1 MNEEKY
7 IKLKQLLID
16 GKYNLFEND
25 LSKLEFDELIEF
37 SHYAYENYDNKKDF
51 LENYYG
57 IKLFG
62 EMTYLI
68 TTKKLIAINIG
79 KSELTKFKELIF
91 RGLASATEK
100 SFQLGYYNDAEKY
113 ALSIINFH
121 EIDNDAYL
129 SFLSTLAHCAH
140 YQNEVIK
147 ELSYCKEM
155 LKIDDKDPKIL
166 INYSYA
172 LMKNKKYSEAKIELE
187 KCLQLGY
194 NDFFIYNQLL
204 NVSVYGD
211 KDFNKAF
218 SYIESIFEISNGGMD
233 LNDRDKFLIFNNLL
247 AVAGLSGEENL
258 LTHIYDFKNKI
269 KTISLG
275 WYELAEIYELM
286 NQGIFE
292 LNNTNYIQAQKYFL
306 QIEQKNR
313 EGKAIQLAEFL
324 NKICM
329 ILKEYTT
336 IKKLDD
342 IKILFEYIK
351 TIEVEE
357 FFKEYKEIIE
367 NYFYLLNAFILLLEY
382 NTEIDELGLRKSKLQ
397 EFNRLNLTTSEF
409 IYKSFQLIKLIESY
423 MNDYQNSILKNN
435 IKNEYEIKLKK
446 LINLSFDIKNETSFL
461 YSLNSTEDI
470 NLLLCNLT
478 IRTIELMQKNEPTF
492 VKEYKSKKT
501 TQLLETDFRDI
512 VYYNFGLS
520 HDITISAEALSR
532 RGRTDLQ
539 LESNKFGTKTFEF
552 KIWGSN
558 DYKDVVKQ
566 IYEYL
571 TDFEDVGFIFMVN
584 KNKNNIDDEY
594 IKNLQSIDMGYISN
608 SLEKKD
614 LHGYTIFIS
623 RHKIYVKEKKIFH
636 FIYNL
641 Y

>member
-7 IKLKQLLID
+7 IKLRQLLID
-16 GKYNLFEND
+16 GEYDLFEDN

-37 SHYAYENYDNKKDF
+37 SHYAYENYGNKKDF

-57 IKLFG
+57 IKLLG

-68 TTKKLIAINIG
+68 TTKKLITINLG
-79 KSELTKFKELIF
+79 NSDLAKFKEFIF
-91 RGLASATEK
+91 RGLACATEK

-121 EIDNDAYL
+121 EINDVDYL

-140 YQNEVIK
+140 YQKDVTK
-147 ELSYCKEM
+147 ELSYCKKM
-155 LKIDDKDPKIL
+155 LEIDSNDPRIL

-172 LMKNKKYSEAKIELE
+172 LMRNKKYQEAKLELE
-187 KCLQLGY
+187 KCLDLGY
-194 NDFFIYNQLL
+194 NDFFVYNQLL
-204 NVSVYGD
+204 NICVYGD
-211 KDFNKAF
+211 KDFKKAF
-218 SYIESIFEISNGGMD
+218 SYIENIFEISNSGMD
-233 LNDRDKFLIFNNLL
+233 LNDRNKFLIFNNLL
-247 AVAGLSGEENL
+247 AVAGLSGDKNL

-269 KTISLG
+269 KNISSK
-275 WYELAEIYELM
+275 WYDLAEIYEFM

-306 QIEQKNR
+306 QIEQKNK
-313 EGKAIQLAEFL
+313 EGKAIELAAFL

-329 ILKEYTT
+329 ILKEYTN
-336 IKKLDD
+336 IKKLND
-342 IKILFEYIK
+342 IKTLFEYIK

-357 FFKEYKEIIE
+357 LFKEYKEIIE
-367 NYFYLLNAFILLLEY
+367 NYFYLLTAFILLLE
-382 NTEIDELGLRKSKLQ
+382 NDTPIDELNIRKYKLK

-409 IYKSFQLIKLIESY
+409 VHKSFELIKLIESY
-423 MNDYQNSILKNN
+423 INDYQNSILKDNV
-435 IKNEYEIKLKK
+435 KNEYKMKLKN
-446 LINLSFDIKNETSFL
+446 LMDLSFDIKNETSFL
-461 YSLNSTEDI
+461 YSLNNTEDI

-478 IRTIELMQKNEPTF
+478 LRTIELMQKNEPTF
-492 VKEYKSKKT
+492 VKEYKSNKT
-501 TQLLETDFRDI
+501 TQLLEADFRNI
-512 VYYNFGLS
+512 IYYNFGLS
-520 HDITISAEALSR
+520 LDITISAEALSR
-532 RGRTDLQ
+532 IGRTDLQ

-584 KNKNNIDDEY
+584 KNKKSIDDEY
-594 IKNLQSIDMGYISN
+594 IKNLQSSDMGYISN

>member
-37 SHYAYENYDNKKDF
+37 SHCAYENYDNKKDF

-57 IKLFG
+57 IKLLG
-62 EMTYLI
+62 EITYLI
-68 TTKKLIAINIG
+68 TTKKLITINLG
-79 KSELTKFKELIF
+79 KSELNKFRELIF

-121 EIDNDAYL
+121 EIDNDIYL

-140 YQNEVIK
+140 YQNDVIK
-147 ELSYCKEM
+147 ELSYCQKM
-155 LKIDDKDPKIL
+155 LDINSKDPRIL
-166 INYSYA
+166 VNYSYA
-172 LMKNKKYSEAKIELE
+172 LMRNKKYTEAKIELE
-187 KCLQLGY
+187 KCLKLGY
-194 NDFFIYNQLL
+194 KDFFVYNQLL
-204 NVSVYGD
+204 NVCVYGD

-218 SYIESIFEISNGGMD
+218 SYIENIFEISNGGMD
-233 LNDRDKFLIFNNLL
+233 LNDRNKSIIFNNLL
-247 AVAGLSGEENL
+247 AVVGLSGDENL
-258 LTHIYDFKNKI
+258 LTHIYDFKH
-269 KTISLG
+269 KTISLD
-275 WYELAEIYELM
+275 WYELAEIYEFM

-313 EGKAIQLAEFL
+313 EGKAIQLAQFL
-324 NKICM
+324 NKICI

-342 IKILFEYIK
+342 IKTLFKYIK

-357 FFKEYKEIIE
+357 FFKEYKEVIE
-367 NYFYLLNAFILLLEY
+367 NYFYLLNAFILLLED
-382 NTEIDELGLRKSKLQ
+382 NVQIDELDIRKNKLQ

-409 IYKSFQLIKLIESY
+409 IHKSFQLIKLIENY
-423 MNDYQNSILKNN
+423 INDSQNSILKDN

-446 LINLSFDIKNETSFL
+446 LIDLSFDIKNETSFL
-461 YSLNSTEDI
+461 YSLNSKEDI

-478 IRTIELMQKNEPTF
+478 LKTIELMQKNEPTF
-492 VKEYKSKKT
+492 VKEYKLKKT
-501 TQLLETDFRDI
+501 TQLLEADFRNI

-520 HDITISAEALSR
+520 LDITISAEALSR
-532 RGRTDLQ
+532 VGRTDLQ
-539 LESNKFGTKTFEF
+539 LESKKFGTKTFEF

-558 DYKDVVKQ
+558 DYKNVVKQ

-584 KNKNNIDDEY
+584 KNKKTIDDEY
-594 IKNLQSIDMGYISN
+594 IENLKSNDMGYISN
-608 SLEKKD
+608 SFEKKEMNNYNI
-614 LHGYTIFIS
+614 LIS
-623 RHKIYVKEKKIFH
+623 KHKIHVKEKTIYH

>member
-7 IKLKQLLID
+7 IKLRQLLID

-37 SHYAYENYDNKKDF
+37 SHYAYEKYDNKKDF

-62 EMTYLI
+62 ETTYLI
-68 TTKKLIAINIG
+68 TTKNLITINISE
-79 KSELTKFKELIF
+79 SELTKLRELIF

-121 EIDNDAYL
+121 KIDNDAYL

-140 YQNEVIK
+140 YQNDVIK
-147 ELSYCKEM
+147 ELSYCQKM
-155 LKIDDKDPKIL
+155 LEIDDKDPRIL
-166 INYSYA
+166 VNYSYA
-172 LMKNKKYSEAKIELE
+172 LMRNKKYPEAKIELE
-187 KCLQLGY
+187 KCLDLGY
-194 NDFFIYNQLL
+194 KDFQVYNQL
-204 NVSVYGD
+204 VTICVYGF
-211 KDFNKAF
+211 KDFKKAF
-218 SYIESIFEISNGGMD
+218 SYIENISDISDRGNN
-233 LNDRDKFLIFNNLL
+233 LNDRNKSLFLNNSL
-247 AVAGLSGEENL
+247 AIAGLSGDENL
-258 LTHIYDFKNKI
+258 LTYIIDFKNKI
-269 KTISLG
+269 KNISLD
-275 WYELAEIYELM
+275 WFELAVIYELM
-286 NQGIFE
+286 NKGIFE
-292 LNNTNYIQAQKYFL
+292 LNNTNLVDAQKYFL
-306 QIEQKNR
+306 EIKQMKKETKT
-313 EGKAIQLAEFL
+313 IQLAEFL
-324 NKICM
+324 NNICI

-336 IKKLDD
+336 IKQLDD
-342 IKILFEYIK
+342 IKILFEFIK
-351 TIEVEE
+351 TIEVEDL
-357 FFKEYKEIIE
+357 FKEYKEIIE
-367 NYFYLLNAFILLLEY
+367 NYFYLLNSFILLLEN
-382 NTEIDELGLRKSKLQ
+382 NTQIDELNMRKNKLQ

-409 IYKSFQLIKLIESY
+409 IHKSFQLIKLIESY

-435 IKNEYEIKLKK
+435 IKNEYEIELKK
-446 LINLSFDIKNETSFL
+446 LIDLSFDIKNETSFL
-461 YSLNSTEDI
+461 YSLNSTEDV

-478 IRTIELMQKNEPTF
+478 LRTIELMQKNEPTF

-501 TQLLETDFRDI
+501 TQLLEADFRNI

-520 HDITISAEALSR
+520 LDITISAEALSR
-532 RGRTDLQ
+532 VGRTDLQ

-584 KNKNNIDDEY
+584 KNKKSIDDEY
-594 IKNLQSIDMGYISN
+594 IKNLQSNDMGYISN
-608 SLEKKD
+608 SIQKKEMNNFN
-614 LHGYTIFIS
+614 IFIS
-623 RHKIYVKEKKIFH
+623 KHKIHVKEKTIYH

>member
-7 IKLKQLLID
+7 IKLRQLLID

-37 SHYAYENYDNKKDF
+37 SHYAYEKYDNKKDF

-68 TTKKLIAINIG
+68 TTKKLIAINLS
-79 KSELTKFKELIF
+79 KSELTKLRELIF

-121 EIDNDAYL
+121 KIDNDAYL

-140 YQNEVIK
+140 YQNDVIK
-147 ELSYCKEM
+147 ELSYCQKM
-155 LKIDDKDPKIL
+155 LEIDDKDPKIL

-172 LMKNKKYSEAKIELE
+172 LMQNKKYFEAKIELE
-187 KCLQLGY
+187 KCLKSGY
-194 NDFFIYNQLL
+194 NDFFVYNQLL
-204 NVSVYGD
+204 NICVYGD

-218 SYIESIFEISNGGMD
+218 SYIENIFEISNGGMD
-233 LNDRDKFLIFNNLL
+233 LNDRNKSIIFNNLL
-247 AVAGLSGEENL
+247 AVAGLSGDENL
-258 LTHIYDFKNKI
+258 LAHIYDFKNKI
-269 KTISLG
+269 KNISSE
-275 WYELAEIYELM
+275 WYELAEIYEFM

-306 QIEQKNR
+306 QIEQKNT
-313 EGKAIQLAEFL
+313 EGKTIQLAQFL
-324 NKICM
+324 NEICM

-342 IKILFEYIK
+342 IKTLFEYIK
-351 TIEVEE
+351 TIEVED

-367 NYFYLLNAFILLLEY
+367 NYFYLLNAFILLLED
-382 NTEIDELGLRKSKLQ
+382 NTRIDELGIRKNKLQ
-397 EFNRLNLTTSEF
+397 DFNRLNLTTSEF
-409 IYKSFQLIKLIESY
+409 IHKSFQLIKLIESY
-423 MNDYQNSILKNN
+423 MKDYQNSILKNN
-435 IKNEYEIKLKK
+435 IKNEYEMKLKE
-446 LINLSFDIKNETSFL
+446 LIDLSFDIKNETSFL
-461 YSLNSTEDI
+461 YSLNSTEDV

-478 IRTIELMQKNEPTF
+478 LRTIELMQKNEPTF

-501 TQLLETDFRDI
+501 TQLLESDFRNI

-520 HDITISAEALSR
+520 LDITISAEALSR
-532 RGRTDLQ
+532 VGRTDIQ

-584 KNKNNIDDEY
+584 KNKKSIDDEY
-594 IKNLQSIDMGYISN
+594 IKNLQSNNMGYISD
-608 SLEKKD
+608 SLQKKEMHNYNI
-614 LHGYTIFIS
+614 LIS
-623 RHKIYVKEKKIFH
+623 KHKIHVKEKTIYH